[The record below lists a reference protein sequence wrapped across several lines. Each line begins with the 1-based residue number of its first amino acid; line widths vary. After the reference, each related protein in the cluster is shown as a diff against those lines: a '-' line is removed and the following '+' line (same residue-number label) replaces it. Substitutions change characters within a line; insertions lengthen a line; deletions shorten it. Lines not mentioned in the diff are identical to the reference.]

1 MLTYMLWAVFVWL
14 SITYA
19 SLIYRML
26 DPGTEDQLVKTWLVS
41 IGLNQVSD
49 LQSAAITLVEVRL
62 NPPPALANPVA
73 SSGVQWSPVDSS
85 RRLQW
90 PPVNEERVPRAS
102 LARGIVDGRT

>member
-49 LQSAAITLVEVRL
+49 LQSAAITLVEVTRFSCSL
-62 NPPPALANPVA
+62 M
-73 SSGVQWSPVDSS
+73 SS
-85 RRLQW
+85 RRCGSA
-90 PPVNEERVPRAS
+90 VGSKSAS
-102 LARGIVDGRT
+102 TS